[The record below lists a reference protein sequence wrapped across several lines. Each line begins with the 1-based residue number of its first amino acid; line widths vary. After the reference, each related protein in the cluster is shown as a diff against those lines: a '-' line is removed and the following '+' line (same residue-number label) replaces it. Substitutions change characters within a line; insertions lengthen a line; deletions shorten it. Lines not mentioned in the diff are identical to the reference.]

1 MRDVLGKVRP
11 GDVLVHN
18 GGGDFAFLGARFEVD
33 AREAGSLLGT
43 LPPLIHLNRP
53 EDRSAMHW
61 CIQQMMT
68 EMQPGRLG
76 GSLAAR
82 HLAHLILLQAFRL
95 HLSQQANDRVGLLYA
110 LADPQVGKA
119 IEAMHLE
126 PARRWTLA
134 ELADRVGLSRSVFA
148 QRFRERVG
156 ATPIA
161 YLTHWRMR
169 LAKDKLRNGRETLGR
184 IAAALGYE
192 SENAFNTAFKRVVGC
207 SPRRYARM
215 EMDAEEDAKDSADAE

>member
-1 MRDVLGKVRP
+1 
-11 GDVLVHN
+11 
-18 GGGDFAFLGARFEVD
+18 
-33 AREAGSLLGT
+33 
-43 LPPLIHLNRP
+43 
-53 EDRSAMHW
+53 
-61 CIQQMMT
+61 MMT

-95 HLSQQANDRVGLLYA
+95 HLSQQANDRIGLFHA
-110 LADPQVGKA
+110 LADPHVGKA

-126 PARRWTLA
+126 PAHRWTLA
-134 ELADRVGLSRSVFA
+134 DLADRVGLSRSVFA

-156 ATPIA
+156 ETPIA
-161 YLTHWRMR
+161 YLTLWRMR
-169 LAKDKLRNGRETLGR
+169 LAKDKLLNGRETLGR

-192 SENAFNTAFKRVVGC
+192 SENAFNTAFKRVAGC

-215 EMDAEEDAKDSADAE
+215 EMEVDAEDSVDAE